1 MGIAIKRS
9 RLHYGMLTAI
19 VIVAGCLVRSTF
31 TVTWPPFV
39 VKCAGD
45 ALWAL
50 MVYLGMGFLFP
61 RLGTG
66 PLATGVLLFSF
77 GVEFSQLYR
86 AEWIDAF
93 RRTFIGAV
101 TIGSG
106 FQWSDLACYTVGCG
120 VGVVIEIMD
129 RRGMSAGRG

>member
-1 MGIAIKRS
+1 MGSDIERS
-9 RLHYGMLTAI
+9 RLHYAVLTAM

-31 TVTWPPFV
+31 TEAWPPFI
-39 VKCAGD
+39 VKGAGD

-50 MVYLGMGFLFP
+50 MVFLGLGFLFP

-66 PLATGVLLFSF
+66 ALTTVALLFSF

-86 AEWIDAF
+86 AEWIDTF
-93 RRTFIGAV
+93 RRTLIGAV

-106 FQWSDLACYTVGCG
+106 FQWSDLACYTAGCG

-129 RRGMSAGRG
+129 GQ